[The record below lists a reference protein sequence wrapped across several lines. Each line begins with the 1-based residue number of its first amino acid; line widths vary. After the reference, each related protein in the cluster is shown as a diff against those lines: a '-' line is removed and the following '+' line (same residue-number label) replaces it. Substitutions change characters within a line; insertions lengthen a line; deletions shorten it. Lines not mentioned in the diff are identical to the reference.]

1 LLTDTVPRFH
11 RLGMSNANTWSMLV
25 AKYRATASLFSKLTA
40 IAVVALCSPA
50 WAQTLYA
57 VSVRTYSDPSYK
69 GIEGNLYRVD
79 PASAVTTLV
88 APLKL
93 NGRDSIGLDGLAI
106 HPKSGEF
113 FGTTAPT
120 VGPIPHSLVRLDPQ
134 NGTVSLIGNL
144 GVSGSDISFDAEGTL
159 FIWLPETS
167 QIGRVDL
174 KTGTVTTLG
183 TPRPATAAQGGIE
196 VLSSGIALIAAS
208 GGKGTLDSIDSKTG
222 AITASLPLKGARY
235 PELIAGL
242 AESPSGALLGVNT
255 DGGTPALADLVKID
269 MRTGQIVTIGPLPN
283 DTDAIAF
290 GPSAAV
296 ERTWDLDLWRSLLF
310 AVLTVSV
317 VGFVIAVSIGKLRG
331 R

>member
-1 LLTDTVPRFH
+1 MAKHH
-11 RLGMSNANTWSMLV
+11 RE
-25 AKYRATASLFSKLTA
+25 TASLFKKLTA

-69 GIEGNLYRVD
+69 GIEGSLYRVD
-79 PASAVTTLV
+79 PATAVTVLV
-88 APLKL
+88 APLRL
-93 NGRDSIGLDGLAI
+93 DGRDSIGLDGLAI

-113 FGTTAPT
+113 FGITART
-120 VGPIPHSLVRLDPQ
+120 AGLVPHSLVRLDPEK
-134 NGTVSLIGNL
+134 GTVSLIGNL

-174 KTGTVTTLG
+174 ETATVTVVG
-183 TPRPATAAQGGIE
+183 TPRPATAVSGGFK
-196 VLSSGIALIAAS
+196 VRSSGVALIAAS
-208 GGKGTLDSIDSKTG
+208 GANGTLDSIDLKTG

-242 AESPSGALLGVNT
+242 AESANGTLLGVNT
-255 DGGTPALADLVKID
+255 NGGTPALADLVRID
-269 MRTGQIVTIGPLPN
+269 VGTGQTTTIGPLPN

-290 GPSAAV
+290 GPGVDA
-296 ERTWDLDLWRSLLF
+296 ERSWDLARWRSLLF
-310 AVLTVSV
+310 TVLTVFAIGLVIV
-317 VGFVIAVSIGKLRG
+317 VGVNKLR
-331 R
+331 RR